1 MSYPSYP
8 PYDSYG
14 GGDEYADPG
23 SGLDDPD
30 EAGGSGLDDLD
41 EAGGG
46 DGSGTGDG
54 GYPDWPP
61 NLKLKAVQEIKAK
74 AEGVETDL
82 TTEWRTSNQAIP
94 PGGGSGDVNPTIV
107 VGGETVESLKT
118 ALDDD
123 VWDSP
128 AAEGYRVWITGGIDA
143 VATMLSC
150 IVEDLTSAE
159 NVQLTYPGKRAE
171 PGSPEATWRQ
181 AQ

>member
-1 MSYPSYP
+1 MMSAYA
-8 PYDSYG
+8 PYGGDSY
-14 GGDEYADPG
+14 
-23 SGLDDPD
+23 DD
-30 EAGGSGLDDLD
+30 
-41 EAGGG
+41 
-46 DGSGTGDG
+46 DGRGH
-54 GYPDWPP
+54 PDWPP

-82 TTEWRTSNQAIP
+82 TTKWRTSNQAIP
-94 PGGGSGDVNPTIV
+94 SGGGSGDVNPTIV

-128 AAEGYRVWITGGIDA
+128 AVWVTGGIDA

>member
-14 GGDEYADPG
+14 SGDEYADPDEAGG

-30 EAGGSGLDDLD
+30 EAGG
-41 EAGGG
+41 G
-46 DGSGTGDG
+46 DGSGTGG
-54 GYPDWPP
+54 GHPDWPP

-82 TTEWRTSNQAIP
+82 TTKWRTSNQAIP

-107 VGGETVESLKT
+107 VGGETLESLKT

-128 AAEGYRVWITGGIDA
+128 AAEGYRVRITGGIDA

>member
-1 MSYPSYP
+1 MMSAYA
-8 PYDSYG
+8 PYGGDSY
-14 GGDEYADPG
+14 
-23 SGLDDPD
+23 DDD
-30 EAGGSGLDDLD
+30 
-41 EAGGG
+41 
-46 DGSGTGDG
+46 DG
-54 GYPDWPP
+54 GHPDWPP

-107 VGGETVESLKT
+107 VGGETLESLKT

-171 PGSPEATWRQ
+171 PNSPEATWRQ

>member
-1 MSYPSYP
+1 MMSAYA
-8 PYDSYG
+8 PYGGDSY
-14 GGDEYADPG
+14 
-23 SGLDDPD
+23 DDD
-30 EAGGSGLDDLD
+30 
-41 EAGGG
+41 
-46 DGSGTGDG
+46 DG
-54 GYPDWPP
+54 GHPDWPP
-61 NLKLKAVQEIKAK
+61 NLKLKAIRNVRARVDKARADL
-74 AEGVETDL
+74 AEGWVTASQTIPSATDPDGVNPV
-82 TTEWRTSNQAIP
+82 TVI
-94 PGGGSGDVNPTIV
+94 GGGSA
-107 VGGETVESLKT
+107 ESLKT

-128 AAEGYRVWITGGIDA
+128 AAEGYRVWVTGGIDA

>member
-1 MSYPSYP
+1 MMSAYS
-8 PYDSYG
+8 PYGGDSY
-14 GGDEYADPG
+14 
-23 SGLDDPD
+23 DDD
-30 EAGGSGLDDLD
+30 
-41 EAGGG
+41 
-46 DGSGTGDG
+46 DGSHL
-54 GYPDWPP
+54 DWPE
-61 NLKLKAVQEIKAK
+61 NLKLKAIQEIKSK

-94 PGGGSGDVNPTIV
+94 PDGGSGDVNPTIV

-143 VATMLSC
+143 VATTLSY
-150 IVEDLTSAE
+150 IVEDLASAE
-159 NVQLTYPGKRAE
+159 SAQLTYPGKRAE
-171 PGSPEATWRQ
+171 PGSPEATWRV